1 MVKRSL
7 SNISSILELKSWSK
21 HLRGWAQMSSRLLHL
36 SCILYPSIYH
46 PPTSVVAPSTT
57 IIRKKQ
63 HRRAKMTT
71 RTPRAS
77 QTSIAN
83 SLPAGVLSFTQPPQT
98 AAASYYKIAANNPI
112 TFGWNYTYLVQTPT
126 RLTVSAF
133 CSSNGNTYPVGPT
146 DGVIEGAAT
155 QVVWDAYAYEQQQGA
170 VPLAQAEYTLF
181 INDER
186 GPNSGLHAGLLTPNS
201 GMKFSLYRPRAYV
214 PLESAYSPM
223 ISLRLTDADTAVTP
237 RLELPRLLE
246 CNASLFSGQDD
257 AHSSPPHLLPHVYQ
271 WLATASKTTRRPPLS
286 TGTAHAYTAV
296 NPLGLFRSRMFLSLF
311 LASGRSLDT
320 ASVFLPFFNV
330 LVDSR
335 LLYTLLQFC
344 IPYTP

>member
-1 MVKRSL
+1 
-7 SNISSILELKSWSK
+7 
-21 HLRGWAQMSSRLLHL
+21 
-36 SCILYPSIYH
+36 
-46 PPTSVVAPSTT
+46 
-57 IIRKKQ
+57 
-63 HRRAKMTT
+63 MTT
-71 RTPRAS
+71 RTPRVS

-83 SLPAGVLSFTQPPQT
+83 SLPAGMLSFTQPPQT

-112 TFGWNYTYLVQTPT
+112 TFGWNFTYLVQTPT

-201 GMKFSLYRPRAYV
+201 GMKFSLYRPREYV

-223 ISLRLTDADTAVTP
+223 ISLRLLDADTALPP

-246 CNASLFSGQDD
+246 CSASVFSGQDD
-257 AHSSPPHLLPHVYQ
+257 AHSSLPHLLSHVHQ
-271 WLATASKTTRRPPLS
+271 WLATASKTICRPPLNADSSHPTQQPALWDYFKVACHCRCFSLLDVPHRSSSPS
-286 TGTAHAYTAV
+286 TFHVLIDAH
-296 NPLGLFRSRMFLSLF
+296 
-311 LASGRSLDT
+311 
-320 ASVFLPFFNV
+320 V
-330 LVDSR
+330 L
-335 LLYTLLQFC
+335 
-344 IPYTP
+344 

>member
-1 MVKRSL
+1 
-7 SNISSILELKSWSK
+7 
-21 HLRGWAQMSSRLLHL
+21 
-36 SCILYPSIYH
+36 
-46 PPTSVVAPSTT
+46 
-57 IIRKKQ
+57 
-63 HRRAKMTT
+63 MTT
-71 RTPRAS
+71 RTPRVS

-112 TFGWNYTYLVQTPT
+112 TFGWNFTYLVQTPT

-155 QVVWDAYAYEQQQGA
+155 QVIWDAYAYEQRQGA

-201 GMKFSLYRPRAYV
+201 GMKFSLYRPREYV
-214 PLESAYSPM
+214 PLESAYSLM
-223 ISLRLTDADTAVTP
+223 ISLRLLDDANTALPP

-246 CNASLFSGQDD
+246 CSASLFSGQDD
-257 AHSSPPHLLPHVYQ
+257 AHSSLPHFLPHVHQ
-271 WLATASKTTRRPPLS
+271 WLATASKTIRRPPLTMGS
-286 TGTAHAYTAV
+286 SHTYIAV
-296 NPLGLFRSRMFLSLF
+296 SPLGLFQIRMLLSSF
-311 LASGRSLDT
+311 LASGRS
-320 ASVFLPFFNV
+320 ASVFFPILFPCSHRRPRTLNSPSILHSLHPINV
-330 LVDSR
+330 LHHAYLTY
-335 LLYTLLQFC
+335 LLRSCHAFWSLF
-344 IPYTP
+344 IGPNI